1 MDKFIGGLARS
12 IKMGNYFFDIG
23 PHSFFS
29 EDKEVFQKVMDLFK
43 DEPGEIPYS
52 KRIVKMMFRG
62 KYVDYPLSAK
72 SVLFQ
77 MGIFSPIL
85 SSLSF
90 AKSYIRTSIY
100 SLLKKKKTQSQNLT
114 VKQWAIDNYGK
125 YLYLNFFKPY
135 TEQFWK
141 IETSE
146 LSHRVIPSSKKMDF
160 ARTLKHLLIN
170 KYLELSKR
178 EPGELSL
185 VERESLPSYYPKK
198 GFGEIANRIAEQI
211 KRNGGEIYTSQEVD
225 EIVLNSENSF
235 DVKTKDKT
243 FSGNYV
249 VSTIP
254 LNRIITKIK
263 PLRETEIIQ
272 SAKKLEYLSLVLIYL
287 ITKKKKILNCQYS
300 YFLNTPYN
308 RIADMNNISED
319 SSPQDEN
326 ILAVEISCH
335 YGSKMWKNS
344 NEEIF
349 SMCIQEMEKNNFLK
363 KADITNYKVF
373 KFSSVYPIYRKDY
386 DIHLKKT
393 QECFKKIKN
402 FYSIGRQGQFY
413 YGDIDQMIRIGF
425 DTVDK
430 IIKQ

>member
-1 MDKFIGGLARS
+1 
-12 IKMGNYFFDIG
+12 
-23 PHSFFS
+23 
-29 EDKEVFQKVMDLFK
+29 
-43 DEPGEIPYS
+43 
-52 KRIVKMMFRG
+52 
-62 KYVDYPLSAK
+62 
-72 SVLFQ
+72 
-77 MGIFSPIL
+77 
-85 SSLSF
+85 
-90 AKSYIRTSIY
+90 
-100 SLLKKKKTQSQNLT
+100 
-114 VKQWAIDNYGK
+114 
-125 YLYLNFFKPY
+125 
-135 TEQFWK
+135 
-141 IETSE
+141 
-146 LSHRVIPSSKKMDF
+146 MDF

-272 SAKKLEYLSLVLIYL
+272 TAKKLEYLSLVLIYL

-335 YGSKMWKNS
+335 HESKMWKNS
-344 NEEIF
+344 NEKIF
-349 SMCIQEMEKNNFLK
+349 SMCIQGLEKDNFLK
-363 KADITNYKVF
+363 KTEVINYKVI
-373 KFSSVYPIYRKDY
+373 KVPNVYPIYRKDY
-386 DIHLKKT
+386 DVHLKET

-425 DTVDK
+425 DTANE